1 MSLSWAHFGH
11 NPWFPTG
18 HLKRRTLLWLV
29 LIRITVDFISPSMP
43 GSFVFDA
50 AKVVESVAYQSC

>member
-1 MSLSWAHFGH
+1 
-11 NPWFPTG
+11 
-18 HLKRRTLLWLV
+18 V